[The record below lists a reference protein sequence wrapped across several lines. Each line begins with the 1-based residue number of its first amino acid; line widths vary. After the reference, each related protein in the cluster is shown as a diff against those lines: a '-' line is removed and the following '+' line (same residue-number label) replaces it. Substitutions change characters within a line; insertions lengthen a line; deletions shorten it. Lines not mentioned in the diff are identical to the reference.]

1 MEQQV
6 GKAIGAAIAAQELRQ
21 GSSGS
26 NAAAG
31 VADGQLRRVGI
42 DVGSTSES
50 MTIQRHLSEQRR
62 LGSKRWGDVFSDENR
77 TLGMM

>member
-42 DVGSTSES
+42 DVGSTSEAS
-50 MTIQRHLSEQRR
+50 RVWARR
-62 LGSKRWGDVFSDENR
+62 EGEIDSDENR